1 MSDWGDAF
9 NRALARGEDHAAAAM
24 VADDAEAREKRR
36 FLRRLWNA
44 SLLLEIAA
52 AGCGDVEEAQCLD
65 AMLAVREA
73 HNMLKATR

>member
-9 NRALARGEDHAAAAM
+9 NRALARGEDHGAAAM
-24 VADDAEAREKRR
+24 IADDADARKKRK

-73 HNMLKATR
+73 HARLKGTA